1 LEDLV
6 EPNFHD
12 GHVDGVLVAEGS
24 ASIFLRTVSSEKFT
38 IVLRG
43 VKSLVMNDFRQGNI
57 ILDLEWVDAMN
68 ISDSAILDYY
78 WMPKGEAAVLRE
90 RWIKEIKGSQLHAIE
105 ISPSYGANLTAIFR
119 DREIISGFS
128 GLS

>member
-1 LEDLV
+1 V

-24 ASIFLRTVSSEKFT
+24 ASIFLRTASSEKFT

-43 VKSLVMNDFRQGNI
+43 VKSLVMNDFRQGSI
-57 ILDLEWVDAMN
+57 ILDLEWVDATN

-78 WMPKGEAAVLRE
+78 WMPKGEATVLRE
-90 RWIKEIKGSQLHAIE
+90 RWIKEIKGRRLRAVE

-119 DREIISGFS
+119 DREMISGFS

>member
-1 LEDLV
+1 V

-12 GHVDGVLVAEGS
+12 GYHDGYIDGVLVAEGS

-38 IVLRG
+38 IILRD
-43 VKSLVMNDFRQGNI
+43 VKSLVMNGFRQWNI
-57 ILDLEWVDAMN
+57 ILDLKWIDAMN

-78 WMPKGEAAVLRE
+78 SMPKGEAAVFRE
-90 RWIKEIKGSQLHAIE
+90 RWIKEINGRQLHAIE
-105 ISPSYGANLTAIFR
+105 ISPSYGADLTAIFR
-119 DREIISGFS
+119 ERETISGFS

>member
-1 LEDLV
+1 V

-12 GHVDGVLVAEGS
+12 GYVDGVLVAEGS

-38 IVLRG
+38 IILRG

-78 WMPKGEAAVLRE
+78 SMPKGEAAVLRD
-90 RWIKEIKGSQLHAIE
+90 RWIKEINGRQLHAIE
-105 ISPSYGANLTAIFR
+105 ISPSYGANLTAILR
-119 DREIISGFS
+119 EREIISGFS

>member
-1 LEDLV
+1 M

-90 RWIKEIKGSQLHAIE
+90 RWINEIKGMQLRAIE

-119 DREIISGFS
+119 EREIISGFS
-128 GLS
+128 GLP